1 VNLDAYLAERREL
14 VDAALEQALRPTESA
29 PPRLIEAMRY
39 AVLSGGKRVRP
50 ILALAACEAV
60 PAAGRLALPFGCAVE
75 LIHAY
80 SLVHDD
86 LPAMDDDELRRGR
99 PTVHVVYGE
108 ALAILAGDALLTEAF
123 RVAAEGAEAVGV
135 DPGRALTLVATI
147 AAAAGAGGMVGGQV
161 ADLEAEGQVADRTL
175 VESIHRRKT
184 AALIAAAVDAG
195 ALAGNA
201 AGERRAA
208 LAEYGRA
215 LGLAFQIADDI
226 LDATAPTAVTG
237 KRVGGD
243 AEHGKATYPAV
254 LGLDGARAAARDLLS
269 RCLAATDVLGTP
281 GEPLQAI
288 ARFVVERAC

>member
-1 VNLDAYLAERREL
+1 MNLESYLAEHRAR
-14 VDAALEQALRPTESA
+14 VDAALAQALSPSEGT
-29 PPRLIEAMRY
+29 PPRLNEAMRY

-60 PAAGRLALPFGCAVE
+60 PAAADLALPFGCAIE

-99 PTVHVVYGE
+99 PTVHVAYGE
-108 ALAILAGDALLTEAF
+108 AIAILAGDALLTEAF
-123 RVAAEGAEAVGV
+123 RVAAEGALRVGM
-135 DPGRALTLVATI
+135 DPARALALIVTI
-147 AAAAGAGGMVGGQV
+147 AGAAGAGGMVGGQV
-161 ADLEAEGQVADRTL
+161 ADLEAEGRVADRAI
-175 VESIHRRKT
+175 VEAIHRRKT

-195 ALAGNA
+195 ALAGGA
-201 AGERRAA
+201 DGVRREA

-254 LGLDGARAAARDLLS
+254 LGLDGARTVARELLA

-281 GEPLQAI
+281 GEPLRAI

>member
-1 VNLDAYLAERREL
+1 VNVESYLAERRAM
-14 VDAALEQALRPTESA
+14 VDAALEQALRPSEST
-29 PPRLIEAMRY
+29 PPRLGEAMRY
-39 AVLSGGKRVRP
+39 AVMSGGKRVRP

-60 PAAGRLALPFGCAVE
+60 PAASRLALPFGCAIE
-75 LIHAY
+75 LVHAY

-108 ALAILAGDALLTEAF
+108 ALAILTGDALLTEAF
-123 RVAAEGAEAVGV
+123 RVAAEGAHEVGV
-135 DPGRALTLVATI
+135 EPGRALTLIATI

-161 ADLEAEGQVADRTL
+161 ADLEAEGRAADRAI

-201 AGERRAA
+201 VGERRAA

-215 LGLAFQIADDI
+215 IGLAFQIADDI

-254 LGLDGARAAARDLLS
+254 LGLDGARAAARDLLG
-269 RCLAATDVLGTP
+269 RCLAATEVLGP
-281 GEPLQAI
+281 AGEPLRAI

>member
-1 VNLDAYLAERREL
+1 VNVESYLAERRATVE
-14 VDAALEQALRPTESA
+14 AALERALAPNERM
-29 PPRLIEAMRY
+29 PPRLHEAMRY

-60 PAAGRLALPFGCAVE
+60 PAAPELALPFGCAIE
-75 LIHAY
+75 LVHAY

-108 ALAILAGDALLTEAF
+108 ALAILTGDALLTEAF
-123 RVAAEGAEAVGV
+123 RVAAEGARSAGV
-135 DPGRALTLVATI
+135 DPARALEIIGAIAT
-147 AAAAGAGGMVGGQV
+147 AAGAGGMVGGQV
-161 ADLEAEGQVADRTL
+161 ADLEAEGVAADRAV
-175 VESIHRRKT
+175 VESIHQRKT
-184 AALIAAAVDAG
+184 GALLAAAVDAG

-201 AGERRAA
+201 DGPRRAA
-208 LAEYGRA
+208 LDEYGRA
-215 LGLAFQIADDI
+215 LGLAFQIADDV

-243 AEHGKATYPAV
+243 ADRRKATYPAV
-254 LGLDGARAAARDLLS
+254 LGLDGARRVARDLLG
-269 RCLAATDVLGTP
+269 RCLAATEALGPTA
-281 GEPLQAI
+281 EPLRAI

>member
-1 VNLDAYLAERREL
+1 VNLNAYLAERRATVE
-14 VDAALEQALRPTESA
+14 AALEQALLPSEGT
-29 PPRLIEAMRY
+29 PPRLLEAMRY
-39 AVLSGGKRVRP
+39 AVFSGGKRVRP

-60 PAAGRLALPFGCAVE
+60 PAAAALALPFGCAIE
-75 LIHAY
+75 LVHAY

-123 RVAAEGAEAVGV
+123 RVAADGARDAGV
-135 DPGRALTLVATI
+135 DPARALTLIATI
-147 AAAAGAGGMVGGQV
+147 AVAAGAGGMVGGQV
-161 ADLEAEGQVADRTL
+161 ADLEAEGVAADRTVL
-175 VESIHRRKT
+175 ESIHRRKT
-184 AALIAAAVDAG
+184 AALISAAVDAG
-195 ALAGNA
+195 AVAGDA
-201 AGERRAA
+201 PGARRAA

-243 AEHGKATYPAV
+243 AEHRKATYPAV
-254 LGLDGARAAARDLLS
+254 LGLEGARAAARDLLA
-269 RCLAATDVLGTP
+269 RCLAATDTLGSP
-281 GEPLQAI
+281 AEPLRAI
-288 ARFVVERAC
+288 ATFVVERAC

>member
-1 VNLDAYLAERREL
+1 MNVESYLAERRAL
-14 VDAALEQALRPTESA
+14 VDAALEQALRPSEGT
-29 PPRLIEAMRY
+29 PPRLLEAMRY

-50 ILALAACEAV
+50 ILALAACEAA
-60 PAAGRLALPFGCAVE
+60 PAAPELALPFGCAVE
-75 LIHAY
+75 LVHAY

-123 RVAAEGAEAVGV
+123 RVAADGARQAGI
-135 DPGRALTLVATI
+135 DPARALGVIATV
-147 AAAAGAGGMVGGQV
+147 AAAAGAAGMVGGQV
-161 ADLEAEGQVADRTL
+161 ADLEAEGAVADRAI

-184 AALIAAAVDAG
+184 AALIAASVDAG
-195 ALAGNA
+195 AVAGGA
-201 AGERRAA
+201 SGDRRAA

-243 AEHGKATYPAV
+243 AEHGKATFPGV
-254 LGLDGARAAARDLLS
+254 LGLDGARAAARDLLA
-269 RCLAATDVLGTP
+269 RCRAAADVLGAP
-281 GEPLQAI
+281 GEPLRAI
-288 ARFVVERAC
+288 ASFVVERAC